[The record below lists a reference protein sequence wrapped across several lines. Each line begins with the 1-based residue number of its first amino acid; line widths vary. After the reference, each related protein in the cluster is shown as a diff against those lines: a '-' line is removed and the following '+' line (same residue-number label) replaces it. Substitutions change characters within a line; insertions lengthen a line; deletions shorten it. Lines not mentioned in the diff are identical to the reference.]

1 MEISFWIGIL
11 LRISLIFW
19 TKNQKKQRSKG
30 MGNIKK
36 RVAIL
41 NEMYKNKVD
50 VTISDLYED
59 ETGTKVTLH
68 LKKDW
73 EGQY

>member
-1 MEISFWIGIL
+1 
-11 LRISLIFW
+11 
-19 TKNQKKQRSKG
+19 

-41 NEMYKNKVD
+41 NSMYQNKVD

-59 ETGTKVTLH
+59 ETGTKVKLI
-68 LKKDW
+68 LKKD
-73 EGQY
+73 